1 MPVYFTWACP
11 VFVPN
16 IAQPLLSGLDTG
28 SVPSIKSHIRKNRV
42 GGQTAGASKC
52 RTLVGRVQHS
62 APRPTSLSMP
72 SAIGISN
79 RSCKADRTAPD
90 CSPPAILTLPANAK
104 DAAVDAMQAGR
115 SNRTAPQGLAS
126 GKRDRIVQIGSA
138 TRQVSERRSTPGL
151 PTGFRCDFNY
161 RMKRA

>member
-1 MPVYFTWACP
+1 MPVYLTWACP

-90 CSPPAILTLPANAK
+90 CSPPAILT
-104 DAAVDAMQAGR
+104 
-115 SNRTAPQGLAS
+115 
-126 GKRDRIVQIGSA
+126 
-138 TRQVSERRSTPGL
+138 RRSTRCKPDEATELLRKGL
-151 PTGFRCDFNY
+151 PPGNETELCKLAARLGKSQNAARHRVFPQVSGAISITG
-161 RMKRA
+161 